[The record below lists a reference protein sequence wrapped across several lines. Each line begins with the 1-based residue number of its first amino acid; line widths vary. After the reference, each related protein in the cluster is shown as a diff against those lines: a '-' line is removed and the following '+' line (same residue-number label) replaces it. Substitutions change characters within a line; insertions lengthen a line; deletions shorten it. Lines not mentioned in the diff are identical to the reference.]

1 MARNTPLTVLSG
13 EPEEGWGSK
22 IALGRQQH
30 MMESAKLNPC
40 LGGVRTAHPLSCN
53 GSSWLQRRSEH
64 ICQREEVCSGRR
76 CSARPG
82 QTDAALSL
90 PASSSFPCLP
100 SPPKSLGLGLPF
112 VTLPASVSFSSLDS
126 IQFWNIAQC
135 SGHGTV

>member
-22 IALGRQQH
+22 IALGCREH

-40 LGGVRTAHPLSCN
+40 LGRVRTAHPLSCK

-64 ICQREEVCSGRR
+64 ICQWEEVCSDRR

-82 QTDAALSL
+82 QTLPSL
-90 PASSSFPCLP
+90 QASASFPCLP
-100 SPPKSLGLGLPF
+100 NPLESLCLRMPF

-126 IQFWNIAQC
+126 IQFLEH
-135 SGHGTV
+135 SSM